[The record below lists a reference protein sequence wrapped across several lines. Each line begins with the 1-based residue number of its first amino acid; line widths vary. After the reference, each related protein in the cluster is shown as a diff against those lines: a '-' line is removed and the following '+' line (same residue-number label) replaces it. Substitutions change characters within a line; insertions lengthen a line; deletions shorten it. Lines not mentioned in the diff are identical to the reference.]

1 MAAIDTIQPGITVVR
16 TSTLVNFLVEL
27 SSEDLTAAGSY
38 GQVQLTKH
46 ETAQLDV
53 VEFFNTLE
61 DAQAEKTS
69 WDT

>member
-16 TSTLVNFLVEL
+16 TSTLVNFLLAL
-27 SSEDLTAAGSY
+27 SSEDLTAAGSE

-46 ETAQLDV
+46 ETSKTDV